1 MATTPSTGVD
11 VSKGSLGLNLLH
23 SPACPVVD
31 FVFVHGLGGGS
42 RKTWSRTSSIEDY
55 WPQEWLPKDP
65 DFKHVRVHSFGYNSD
80 WGKGKDNCLNI
91 HHFAKSLLGELITS
105 PVLGNGNTQ
114 IVFIGHSMGGLVIKK
129 AYILAKQDPS
139 YAALTDRFHAMYF
152 FATPHLGSD
161 SARHLNNILQVAYSS
176 RGYVADVKRGSK
188 AIQSINN
195 DFRKYAPDLDL
206 WSFYETHKMSLG
218 VFNVLIVDPDSAI
231 LGYPEE
237 KQIPMNAD
245 HRSIC
250 KFLAP
255 TDSNY
260 VTARNALASTVN
272 DISQLAKKSKNS
284 LRRVHLN
291 AIGKYLGVSE
301 PLDDDL
307 ITAED
312 ARAPGTCEWFTNKGI
327 YLSWSNFAAHS
338 PRVLWLHGPAASGKS
353 VLAASVIGKLRQMR
367 LNCSYFFF
375 KYGDET
381 KSQLSACLRSLA
393 YQMASTDARIR
404 ATLAEMQE
412 DDMKFDYENERI
424 IWRKILSGAFDGGL
438 SEHYWV
444 IDALDECANPAPFID
459 LMLAKL
465 DKSTPLRVLVISRE
479 TSDLRNQFLTLGV
492 HECQSEAIATTD
504 TLADIEA
511 LVSTKTPSLVVED
524 QVRGALVNEILRK
537 SKGSFL
543 WTALVLNELSTA
555 HSQNEI
561 DKVLED
567 VPRGMVPLYNR
578 ALESM
583 SRSLRTIR
591 PAKAILTWTTC
602 AMRPLKTEELERAL
616 ELDINDTFPKLDESI
631 MAFCGQLVTV
641 DRFGKVQMV
650 HETAREFLLRE
661 NLESEFAINSEQ
673 AHTRIAKAC
682 LTYMT
687 GDEMKPPRAGRR
699 SRITSEGSPFF
710 AYACTAF
717 SYHLAKTDSLS
728 NDILFLVGKFLKCNI
743 LSWIEFIAQ
752 TQNLLPLIQAAK
764 HLRMYHNSCTAVR
777 SPLAS
782 NLQIVKGWATDLVRI
797 AAKFADALVVSP
809 SAIYSLIPPFCP
821 GGSAAFNTV
830 KPGRRLSVVGISNP
844 QWDDRL
850 ACVDFH
856 RGQATAICHGD
867 EHFAVGLSTGVVIL
881 YHSTT
886 CQEFKTLD
894 HGEAIIHLQFKSK
907 SDILVSCGLRS
918 LRVWNIHT
926 GQTVYCFQAPR
937 RPLSLAFH
945 KTTVIAACSKNYLAS
960 WNLDDGSRQPD
971 RPWDDRTQHT
981 NSLPLRVP
989 SAISISV
996 GHQMLAAAYSGRPI
1010 ILWDLEED
1018 SYYGSCGKKLSDGR
1032 TSTHAITA
1040 LVFNP
1045 NPSIGVIAASYLDGE
1060 LVLLDPFD
1068 DRVLASSRANC
1079 HTIAASPDGRLLAG
1093 GAGFGT
1099 IHIYEFDTLRLLYRV
1114 KSSSIYIKQLAFSK
1128 DGLHFLD
1135 IRASQ
1140 CNVWE
1145 PAALVRDLVSDASSE
1160 SMSTSLVEAASTDTK
1175 IKISAMAVHHQ
1186 GPAVFC
1192 GKDDGSIS
1200 LYDLRTAAH
1209 IRTLYRH
1216 DSQVRTVSLLP
1227 QREIIISV
1235 DASNGIY
1242 AWDLTRAEGRCMT
1255 DKMRFQSRLDCGMA
1269 ISQVLPG
1276 DTPGKFILST
1286 RDSDHLWNLDGREEE
1301 SRKYLHAVEGRQWIE
1316 HPQSPAHMI
1325 CVEGTVARVYD
1336 WEDFTEV
1343 GSVFLGHNAPGLQL
1357 RNAIPYAAD
1366 DKQRLFLRFSG
1377 CKDSHTHAFCVTD
1390 TSVLKTW
1397 EKPNQA
1403 VPGTSDDRQ
1412 TVRASPT
1419 SDGNKTA
1426 DTSSASFFCETASN
1440 FGQRIAHII
1449 GIGNSRL
1456 VFLDTTS
1463 WVCSVEVDALRNG
1476 PESYTRHFFVPYEWL
1491 AGKKD
1496 AISAVVERDILLARN
1511 DEVAIIKGGLEFA
1524 EEALI

>member
-1 MATTPSTGVD
+1 MPLTI
-11 VSKGSLGLNLLH
+11 
-23 SPACPVVD
+23 PAEK
-31 FVFVHGLGGGS
+31 S
-42 RKTWSRTSSIEDY
+42 QNSI
-55 WPQEWLPKDP
+55 
-65 DFKHVRVHSFGYNSD
+65 
-80 WGKGKDNCLNI
+80 
-91 HHFAKSLLGELITS
+91 
-105 PVLGNGNTQ
+105 
-114 IVFIGHSMGGLVIKK
+114 
-129 AYILAKQDPS
+129 
-139 YAALTDRFHAMYF
+139 
-152 FATPHLGSD
+152 
-161 SARHLNNILQVAYSS
+161 
-176 RGYVADVKRGSK
+176 
-188 AIQSINN
+188 
-195 DFRKYAPDLDL
+195 
-206 WSFYETHKMSLG
+206 
-218 VFNVLIVDPDSAI
+218 
-231 LGYPEE
+231 
-237 KQIPMNAD
+237 
-245 HRSIC
+245 
-250 KFLAP
+250 
-255 TDSNY
+255 
-260 VTARNALASTVN
+260 
-272 DISQLAKKSKNS
+272 
-284 LRRVHLN
+284 RRVHLN
-291 AIGKYLGVSE
+291 TIGKYLGVPE

-312 ARAPGTCEWFTNKGI
+312 ARAPGTCEWLTNKDI
-327 YLSWSNFAAHS
+327 YLRWSDFAVHS

-353 VLAASVIGKLRQMR
+353 VLAAFVIGKLRQMK

-393 YQMASTDARIR
+393 YQMASTDVRIR
-404 ATLAEMQE
+404 ATLAEMH
-412 DDMKFDYENERI
+412 DDDIKFDYDNERI
-424 IWRKILSGAFDGGL
+424 IWRKILSGAFEGGL

-444 IDALDECANPAPFID
+444 IDALDECANPAAFVD

-465 DKSTPLRVLVISRE
+465 DKSTPLRILIISRE
-479 TSDLRNQFLTLGV
+479 TPDLRNQFLTLGV
-492 HECQSEAIATTD
+492 HEFQSEAIATAD

-511 LVSTKTPSLVVED
+511 LVSTKATSLVVED
-524 QVRGALVNEILRK
+524 KDRTALVNEILRK

-561 DKVLED
+561 SKVLED

-578 ALESM
+578 ALESI
-583 SRSLRTIR
+583 SRSVRTKR
-591 PAKAILTWTTC
+591 PAKAILMWTAC
-602 AMRPLKTEELERAL
+602 AVRPLKTEELERAL
-616 ELDINDTFPKLDESI
+616 GLDVNATFPKLEESI
-631 MAFCGQLVTV
+631 MTICGQLVTV

-650 HETAREFLLRE
+650 HETAREFLLSE

-687 GDEMKPPRAGRR
+687 EDEMKPPRAGRR
-699 SRITSEGSPFF
+699 CRRTSERSPFF

-717 SYHLAKTDSLS
+717 SFHLAKADSLS
-728 NDILFLVGKFLKCNI
+728 NDILFLVCKFLKCNI

-752 TQNLLPLIQAAK
+752 TQNLLPLVQAAK
-764 HLRMYHNSCTAVR
+764 HLRIYHNSCAAVR

-797 AAKFADALVVSP
+797 AAKFADALIVSP

-821 GGSAAFNTV
+821 EGSAAFNTV

-850 ACVDFH
+850 ACIDFH

-886 CQEFKTLD
+886 CQEFKTLN
-894 HGEAIIHLQFKSK
+894 HGEVLKLLQFKSK

-926 GQTVYCFQAPR
+926 GHAVYCFQAPP

-945 KTTVIAACSKNYLAS
+945 KTAVIAPCSKNYLAS
-960 WNLDDGSRQPD
+960 WNLDDGSRQPE
-971 RPWDDRTQHT
+971 RPWDDRTHHT
-981 NSLPLRVP
+981 NSQPLRVP

-1068 DRVLASSRANC
+1068 DQILASSRANC
-1079 HTIAASPDGRLLAG
+1079 HTLAASPDGRLLAG

-1099 IHIYEFDTLRLLYRV
+1099 IHIYEFDTLKLLYRV
-1114 KSSSIYIKQLAFSK
+1114 QSSSVYIKQLAFSK

-1140 CNVWE
+1140 CNVWG
-1145 PAALVRDLVSDASSE
+1145 PAALVRGLVNDASSE
-1160 SMSTSLVEAASTDTK
+1160 SMSTSLVETASTDTK

-1186 GPAVFC
+1186 GQAVFC
-1192 GKDDGSIS
+1192 GKDDGSVS
-1200 LYDLRTAAH
+1200 LYDLKTAVH

-1216 DSQVRTVSLLP
+1216 NSQVRTVSLLP

-1235 DASNGIY
+1235 DAANGIY
-1242 AWDLTRAEGRCMT
+1242 AWDLKGAEGGCLH
-1255 DKMRFQSRLDCGMA
+1255 FQSRLDCGMA
-1269 ISQVLPG
+1269 ISQVLPA
-1276 DTPGKFILST
+1276 DTPGKVILST
-1286 RDSDHLWNLDGREEE
+1286 RKSDHLWNLDGREEE
-1301 SRKYLHAVEGRQWIE
+1301 SRTHLHAVEDRMWIG

-1325 CVEGTVARVYD
+1325 CVEGTVACVYD
-1336 WEDFTEV
+1336 WNDFSEV
-1343 GSVFLGHNAPGLQL
+1343 GSVCLGPNAPGLQL
-1357 RNAIPYAAD
+1357 RNAIPFTGGY
-1366 DKQRLFLRFSG
+1366 KQRLLLRFSG
-1377 CKDSHTHAFCVTD
+1377 CSDPSTRAFCVTD
-1390 TSVLKTW
+1390 ASVLRTW
-1397 EKPNQA
+1397 GKPSQDMI
-1403 VPGTSDDRQ
+1403 GTSDDLQ
-1412 TVRASPT
+1412 TVRVSPN

-1426 DTSSASFFCETASN
+1426 GTSSSSFFCEPASN

-1463 WVCSVEVDALRNG
+1463 WVCSVDADALQNG

-1524 EEALI
+1524 EEAWI